1 MNTGFIQLNN
11 PGAVAGIVILSL
23 VFLILYVLGP
33 WLESSIIR
41 DEPSKRA
48 KRKFCDVFVI
58 NLGRWNKTSNGQ
70 QSQNEDDIGARNTR
84 KEINQENF
92 A

>member
-23 VFLILYVLGP
+23 VFLILYVFGP

-48 KRKFCDVFVI
+48 KRKFSDVFVI
-58 NLGRWNKTSNGQ
+58 NLGGRDKTSDGH
-70 QSQNEDDIGARNTR
+70 QSQNEDDIGVRNTR
-84 KEINQENF
+84 NETNQENF